1 MEAAINT
8 DKESRISREKTDQ
21 QSVEKSKQ
29 RQESLRSHTALIATI
44 AVTVFGLT
52 YLTLSIAGLL
62 GANKLGTTEVIIFAA
77 LLFFNSVL
85 IGRLDSLS
93 ISGKGID
100 FKVREVQKEQNRQ
113 RDEIKSIQFLL
124 RYFVTQSELNRL
136 QELSDGSSPYH
147 FNSDYDKKGLHNEL
161 RRLRSLDLIR
171 MVSGK
176 TIGGDKDGINDARGD
191 LFAYVR
197 LTDRGREYLELRK
210 AIET

>member
-1 MEAAINT
+1 MEAVVKT
-8 DKESRISREKTDQ
+8 DRDSRVSREKVDAQ
-21 QSVEKSKQ
+21 LVERSNQ

-44 AVTVFGLT
+44 AITLFGLT
-52 YLTLSIAGLL
+52 YLTLSIAGVL

-147 FNSDYDKKGLHNEL
+147 FSNDYEKKGLHNEL

-176 TIGGDKDGINDARGD
+176 TIGGDLNDERGD
-191 LFAYVR
+191 LFSYVR

>member
-1 MEAAINT
+1 METVSTA
-8 DKESRISREKTDQ
+8 DKEIRVSREKADQ
-21 QSVEKSKQ
+21 RSVEQTKQ
-29 RQESLRSHTALIATI
+29 RQESLRAHAALIATI
-44 AVTVFGLT
+44 AVTLFGLT
-52 YLTLSIAGLL
+52 YLTLSITGLI
-62 GANKLGTTEVIIFAA
+62 GANKLGTTEVLIFAA

-147 FNSDYDKKGLHNEL
+147 FSNDYEKKGLHNEL

-191 LFAYVR
+191 LFSYVR